1 MERKKKE
8 INEETAPAC
17 SVSGLPASVING
29 EQASLKDTEDLRELV
44 PLEDEGLQET
54 FDSEVST
61 YVTSVRT
68 HL

>member
-1 MERKKKE
+1 MKKLLQL
-8 INEETAPAC
+8 ALVLAF
-17 SVSGLPASVING
+17 ASVING
-29 EQASLKDTEDLRELV
+29 EQASLEDTEDLRELV